1 MQVGNLNVN
10 NYDLTLAVL
19 WCAIALLNGRALIML
34 ASLAAYIVIQ
44 AVTATD
50 FQAFLIVSA
59 FYFYCAQAN
68 IKNLSTFRAIFLCF
82 GAVYF
87 LGAIDQAVYYHFD
100 LDTHFDRMQPYL
112 ITLINAYALAT
123 LIGGGGKQDAGLIDY
138 ISANCMRWLNGLSLR

>member
-19 WCAIALLNGRALIML
+19 WCVVALLNGRALIML
-34 ASLAAYIVIQ
+34 ASLAAYTSIQ

-68 IKNLSTFRAIFLCF
+68 IKNLSTFRTIFLCF

-87 LGAIDQAVYYHFD
+87 LGSIDQAVYYHFD
-100 LDTHFDRMQPYL
+100 FDTYFDRMQPYL

-123 LIGGGGKQDAGLIDY
+123 LISGGGKQDAGLIDY
-138 ISANCMRWLNGLSLR
+138 IAANCMRWLDGLSLR

>member
-1 MQVGNLNVN
+1 MPVGNLSVN
-10 NYDLTLAVL
+10 NYDITLAVL
-19 WCAIALLNGRALIML
+19 WCVVALLNGRALIML
-34 ASLAAYIVIQ
+34 ASLAVYTSIQ
-44 AVTATD
+44 AITATD

-68 IKNLSTFRAIFLCF
+68 IKNLSTFRTIFLCF
-82 GAVYF
+82 GTVYF
-87 LGAIDQAVYYHFD
+87 LGSIDQAVYYHFD

-123 LIGGGGKQDAGLIDY
+123 LISGGGRQDAGLIDY

>member
-19 WCAIALLNGRALIML
+19 WCVIALLNGRALIML
-34 ASLAAYIVIQ
+34 TSLAAYIAIQ

-87 LGAIDQAVYYHFD
+87 FGAIDQAVYYHFD
-100 LDTHFDRMQPYL
+100 LDAHFDRMQPYL

>member
-1 MQVGNLNVN
+1 MLVGNLNVSN
-10 NYDLTLAVL
+10 FTLFLAVL
-19 WCAIALLNGRALIML
+19 WCVVALLNGRALIML
-34 ASLAAYIVIQ
+34 ASLAIYTGIQ
-44 AVTATD
+44 AITATN

-112 ITLINAYALAT
+112 ITLINAYALAI